1 MAAIREEYILADR
14 FSASFTRLL
23 GFLGRADAASRAA
36 AVLRGRDYVV
46 PEDVQAMWRDV
57 AAHRLLP
64 APGAEWSGRTIA
76 AEVLRTVEPP
86 RIK

>member
-1 MAAIREEYILADR
+1 M
-14 FSASFTRLL
+14 
-23 GFLGRADAASRAA
+23 
-36 AVLRGRDYVV
+36 V